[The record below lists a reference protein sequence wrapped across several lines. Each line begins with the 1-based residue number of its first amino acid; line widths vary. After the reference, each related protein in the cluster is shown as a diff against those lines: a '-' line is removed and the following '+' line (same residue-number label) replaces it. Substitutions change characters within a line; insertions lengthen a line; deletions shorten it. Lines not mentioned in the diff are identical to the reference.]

1 MKKIKLNVKTKS
13 KEYPI
18 IIGKNII
25 SQTSNILKLN
35 NFNFEKILIVIDTKI
50 PKKKNRNFNKKIS
63 F

>member
-25 SQTSNILKLN
+25 LQTSNILKLN

-50 PKKKNRNFNKKIS
+50 PKKK
-63 F
+63 